1 MNESVKKII
10 KTTVIIV
17 AVFLLLVVFLIAGL
31 IYMMKYKKTDVLQ
44 RESRDGQFVV
54 EMQQI
59 GEPAFPFGPVNGQFL
74 LKREGRIINQL
85 KFSVADDGAGLAYN
99 IPIFEWREDCVKIIV
114 SGSEQEDMLYTLYFD
129 GTSNSEKAPQSL
141 EKNQGTSQGALVDTE
156 QQGTKV
162 ENPEPEDTTA
172 KGTETDSEIEGEPAL
187 SPEILA
193 YYMSIEPTCSYVQ
206 PNGLEYRLVAVDRAL
221 GSSFY
226 VLVGTYDGE
235 NCDFVNADPFNG
247 SGGEARWSTF
257 IDDQLGFACL
267 AKSAGSFGHLY
278 CTRDGGETFEMIEY
292 PEYEV
297 FLANGASFNPFVMP
311 EGVYEEGG
319 LLYLEVGQGADGD
332 YYNEE
337 GFCYGRYI
345 SADRGKTW
353 EFLETYV
360 EERGK

>member
-1 MNESVKKII
+1 MNESVKRII
-10 KTTVIIV
+10 KTTAIIV

-59 GEPAFPFGPVNGQFL
+59 GEPVFPFGPVNGQFL

-85 KFSVADDGAGLAYN
+85 KFSVADDGAGLEYN

-129 GTSNSEKAPQSL
+129 GTSNSEQEPQSL
-141 EKNQGTSQGALVDTE
+141 DKNQGASQDPLVSTE
-156 QQGTKV
+156 Q
-162 ENPEPEDTTA
+162 EEA
-172 KGTETDSEIEGEPAL
+172 KPVL

-206 PNGLEYRLVAVDRAL
+206 PNDFEYRLVAVDRAL

-235 NCDFVNADPFNG
+235 NCDFVNQDPFSG
-247 SGGEARWSTF
+247 SGGEARWITF
-257 IDDQLGFACL
+257 IDDQVGFACL
-267 AKSAGSFGHLY
+267 AKSAGSYGHLY
-278 CTRDGGETFEMIEY
+278 GTRDGGETFEMIEY

-311 EGVYEEGG
+311 EEVYEEEE
-319 LLYLEVGQGADGD
+319 LLYLEVGQGVDGD
-332 YYNEE
+332 YYTED
-337 GFCYGRYI
+337 GFCYGRYV
-345 SADRGKTW
+345 SADRGMSW
-353 EFLETYV
+353 EFVETFAV
-360 EERGK
+360 KP